1 MSESRWALISI
12 NKWTGNLKSLHL
24 NGGAAVKVDYQFG
37 EMLHGWVESGGVAK
51 FELVLGSAA
60 VCRTSKSWV
69 VLRPHAYWLGECPG
83 EVNVLHVENGHPA
96 GRLQQPLWIICISW
110 SKTTKQEGNV
120 PVDLRLL
127 GIMRNNFAILQ
138 NFFCCAISCCLPT
151 SYLAGLGGHSNLLTA
166 SMAIKVKFD
175 LRLTSV
181 TLKSMCI
188 LPVVAILVAFEVTVT
203 SIWPQRSLLTSNLN
217 SVASISHV
225 PVLPWPL

>member
-127 GIMRNNFAILQ
+127 GIMRINFVILL
-138 NFFCCAISCCLPT
+138 NLCLLWYQLLFT
-151 SYLAGLGGHSNLLTA
+151 SNSHSAGLRGHSNLPTA
-166 SMAIKVKFD
+166 SMAIKVNGHQGQ
-175 LRLTSV
+175 
-181 TLKSMCI
+181 
-188 LPVVAILVAFEVTVT
+188 
-203 SIWPQRSLLTSNLN
+203 IWPQILCTQ
-217 SVASISHV
+217 
-225 PVLPWPL
+225 PQLPWHLCVYCLEQPFW